1 VVCLD
6 SSLETIFEGE
16 KRAGGFICLKVFSTK
31 ENKLV
36 GNKLETGTTVLQDAS

>member
-1 VVCLD
+1 MVCLD

-36 GNKLETGTTVLQDAS
+36 GNKLETGTIVLQDAS